1 MIYYFQY
8 FDLFNEHI
16 HFMITFE
23 YVILFFFIELNMET
37 DPIQIFAD
45 LTCCDL
51 TCCSEYLFF
60 ALLSVDSSLHLL
72 WVPD

>member
-1 MIYYFQY
+1 
-8 FDLFNEHI
+8 
-16 HFMITFE
+16 MITFE

-37 DPIQIFAD
+37 DPIQIFTD
-45 LTCCDL
+45 W

>member
-37 DPIQIFAD
+37 DPIQIF
-45 LTCCDL
+45 TDL

>member
-1 MIYYFQY
+1 
-8 FDLFNEHI
+8 
-16 HFMITFE
+16 MITFE

-37 DPIQIFAD
+37 DPIQIFTD
-45 LTCCDL
+45 LTCY
-51 TCCSEYLFF
+51 SEYLFF